1 MSYSRFINGLH
12 QAGVEVDRKVLAD
25 LAVTDADAF
34 AALVAVAAEAPGRR
48 RGRFLSQAL
57 AYSHQRVRRLRRL
70 LQKRATRWAER
81 VFVAEGTELIRTA
94 LAAGAVP
101 EALYVGAEGPGRRRR
116 GRPGHRGPAVGGA
129 GLRPGPR
136 GAGQGGRHGDP
147 PAGPGH
153 VRHGRHRA
161 RGPRRRPAGGGLADV
176 RDPGNAGTVLRSADA
191 AGADAVVCCGGTVD
205 PYNPKTVRASAG
217 SLFHVPLVVLASVD
231 EAAGAAGSARL
242 PARSGHRSGAGE
254 DYTAVDWRRP
264 TALVLGNEAAGLPGD
279 LALDGAVGIPMAGR
293 AESLN
298 VGVAC
303 AVLCFEALRQRR
315 AGS

>member
-1 MSYSRFINGLH
+1 M
-12 QAGVEVDRKVLAD
+12 
-25 LAVTDADAF
+25 
-34 AALVAVAAEAPGRR
+34 
-48 RGRFLSQAL
+48 
-57 AYSHQRVRRLRRL
+57 
-70 LQKRATRWAER
+70 
-81 VFVAEGTELIRTA
+81 AEGTELIRTA

-101 EALYVGAEGPGRRRR
+101 EALYVGAEGRADADVASLATEAQRSGVRVFDLAPGVMAKVADTVTPQ
-116 GRPGHRGPAVGGA
+116 GVLATFAMVDTGPEA
-129 GLRPGPR
+129 LD
-136 GAGQGGRHGDP
+136 GGRL
-147 PAGPGH
+147 
-153 VRHGRHRA
+153 VVVM
-161 RGPRRRPAGGGLADV
+161 ADV

-205 PYNPKTVRASAG
+205 PYNPKTVRSSAG

-231 EAAGAAGSARL
+231 EALGLLGRLGYRRLGAQVRG
-242 PARSGHRSGAGE
+242 GE

-264 TALVLGNEAAGLPGD
+264 TALVLGNESAGLPGD
-279 LALDGAVGIPMAGR
+279 LALDGAVGIAMAGR